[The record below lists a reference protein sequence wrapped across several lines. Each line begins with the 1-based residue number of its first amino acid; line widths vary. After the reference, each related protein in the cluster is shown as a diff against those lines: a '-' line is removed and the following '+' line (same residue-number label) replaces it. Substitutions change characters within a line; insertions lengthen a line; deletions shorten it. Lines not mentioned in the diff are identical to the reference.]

1 MKNPQ
6 KKSQKKK
13 NQNSSPQD
21 YITDWMTSF
30 VEKPH
35 PLLGDLP
42 PCPYARQARLKGRIK
57 MLWLSEAEPDSNCWT
72 HIENT
77 NFDRVE
83 VLIIITDLKRWTWRE
98 AYEIRCELN
107 RTFHDNDIVV
117 LEDHPDYGE
126 KIGNV
131 DMSNGRYCLLFAQRR
146 SKLNHFS
153 DILRETTDYYKN
165 WTQAELDDIVT
176 WRHRD
181 PK

>member
-1 MKNPQ
+1 
-6 KKSQKKK
+6 
-13 NQNSSPQD
+13 
-21 YITDWMTSF
+21 
-30 VEKPH
+30 
-35 PLLGDLP
+35 
-42 PCPYARQARLKGRIK
+42 
-57 MLWLSEAEPDSNCWT
+57 MLIVIA
-72 HIENT
+72 
-77 NFDRVE
+77 
-83 VLIIITDLKRWTWRE
+83 DLKRWTWRE

-146 SKLNHFS
+146 SKLNHFA
-153 DILRETTDYYKN
+153 DVLAETTDYYKN